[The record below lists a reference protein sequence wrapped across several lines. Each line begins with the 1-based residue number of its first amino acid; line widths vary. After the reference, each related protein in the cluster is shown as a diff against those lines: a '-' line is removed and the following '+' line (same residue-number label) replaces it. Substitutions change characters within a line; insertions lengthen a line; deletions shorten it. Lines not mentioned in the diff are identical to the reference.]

1 MQPSEGVIAQAMAQP
16 EQALHWM
23 RPWVTADGWI
33 ALATVPGGAD
43 QLRHPDL
50 TQGRALRYAAPR
62 GPERVGLDRA
72 AAPLGS
78 GPVTIVEKLRK
89 VRGRRSRRETRC
101 LESRIHLCYQGKA
114 GEIPQGESRAQAG
127 LGGEG

>member
-23 RPWVTADGWI
+23 RPWMTANGWI

-72 AAPLGS
+72 AAPPGS
-78 GPVTIVEKLRK
+78 GPVTIWKNY
-89 VRGRRSRRETRC
+89 GNSRVAAAGASRC

-114 GEIPQGESRAQAG
+114 ASIPQGESGSGARR
-127 LGGEG
+127 